1 MAHFYGMLDGSR
13 GPASRCGTKASGL
26 HVTAAS
32 WDGAITV
39 RLYECDGQNFAR
51 ISFQG
56 WHGGG
61 RDLTIYNGPVNPKDS
76 EIFAAMAVHAK
87 AALNID
93 GE

>member
-1 MAHFYGMLDGSR
+1 MAHFYGTIHGSR
-13 GPASRCGTKASGL
+13 GPASRCGTKASDL
-26 HVTAAS
+26 NVTAAS
-32 WDGAITV
+32 WEGAITV
-39 RLYECDGQNFAR
+39 RLYEHNGQDCAR
-51 ISFQG
+51 ISFQR
-56 WHGGG
+56 WHGSG